1 MTVSHPPIGGSPFI
15 ADDTP
20 RMSDVVAQLQE
31 MGSLTETRR
40 RDLVSS
46 VRRVCEL
53 IDRTPEEVP
62 ANINWVHI
70 RLRRVHPAS
79 AGISK
84 KTLSNIKSNVLKALE
99 LCACSRERRDWMR
112 PPCPAWQALL
122 YLVSDKH
129 DRWKLSQLAQYC
141 SALGIN
147 PDEVNDAHI
156 SGLVEALVAETFQNK
171 PHQVA
176 VNTAKTWNR
185 MRETI
190 QGWPDTELTVPRQR
204 QPWTTPL
211 ERFPTSFQE
220 DVDRWLDR
228 LANPDPLDSSG
239 PPKPLR
245 PDTIRHRRFQIQ
257 EMASALLY
265 QGYEISSI
273 TSLACLVE
281 LEAFKAGLR
290 YMMSRFGDKPTEAI
304 HGLAMGIKAI
314 ATHYVGVEEDHLNEM
329 RAICRRLNLE
339 VDGLREKN
347 RDRLAQLDDPH
358 NMAKLLHLPEKLVR
372 LSQRADVKPHKA
384 ALLVQ
389 AALAIEILLY
399 APMRI
404 GNLVALHLERHLR
417 VVSVGRDRCLHI
429 SIPGDEVKNGK
440 DLHYEIRGPSMA
452 LYERYLRDA
461 RPVLLR
467 APSDYLFPAQ
477 NGGYRRPGN
486 LSQLLTVVI
495 LEHTGMTIH
504 AHLFRSIAAKIHNA
518 VHPGDFV
525 THAHVLGDDL
535 KTAMKS
541 YAQFERD
548 KAIQHYQRSVDQARG
563 RYLPGA

>member
-1 MTVSHPPIGGSPFI
+1 MTVSQPLSDSSPFI
-15 ADDTP
+15 ADDAP
-20 RMSDVVAQLQE
+20 RMSDVLAQLDK
-31 MGSLTETRR
+31 TEGLAVNPL
-40 RDLVSS
+40 RDLKSA
-46 VRRVCEL
+46 VRRICRLV
-53 IDRTPEEVP
+53 DRAPEEVP

-79 AGISK
+79 VGISK
-84 KTLSNIKSNVLKALE
+84 KTLSNIKSSVLKALE
-99 LCACSRERRDWMR
+99 LCGCSRERRDWLR
-112 PPCPAWQALL
+112 PPSPGWQALL
-122 YLVSDKH
+122 ERVPEVR

-141 SALGIN
+141 TALGAE
-147 PDEVNDAHI
+147 PDEVSDVHI
-156 SGLVEALVAETFQNK
+156 TGLVEALVADTFQNK

-176 VNTAKTWNR
+176 VHASKTWNR
-185 MRETI
+185 MRETVP
-190 QGWPDTELTVPRQR
+190 GWPDIELTVPRRR

-211 ERFPTSFQE
+211 DRFPASFQE
-220 DVDRWLDR
+220 DVDRWLGR
-228 LANPDPLDSSG
+228 LANPDPLDASG
-239 PPKPLR
+239 PVKPLR
-245 PDTIRHRRFQIQ
+245 PPTIKHRRFQIQ
-257 EMASALLY
+257 EMASALLH
-265 QGYEISSI
+265 QGYDISSI

-281 LEAFKAGLR
+281 LEAFKTGLR
-290 YMMSRFGDKPTEAI
+290 YMMSRFDGKPTEAI

-314 ATHYVGVEEDHLNEM
+314 AAHHIRVDDDHLNELK
-329 RAICRRLNLE
+329 AICRRLNLE

-358 NMAKLLHLPEKLVR
+358 NLAKLLHLPEKLER
-372 LSQRADVKPHKA
+372 LSRRADVKPYKA

-404 GNLVALHLERHLR
+404 CNLATLHLERHLR
-417 VVSVGRDRCLHI
+417 VVRVGRERCLHI

-467 APSDYLFPAQ
+467 ASSDYLFPAQ
-477 NGGYRRPGN
+477 DGGHKRPQG
-486 LSQLLTVVI
+486 LSGLIKKFI

-518 VHPGDFV
+518 ANPGDFV

-535 KTAMKS
+535 KTAMKA
-541 YAQFERD
+541 YAQFEREN
-548 KAIQHYQRSVDQARG
+548 AIRHYQRSVDQARD